1 MRYMVTSLMAAA
13 SVVALSAGA
22 AYADDINVGVAAPVT
37 GSNAS
42 FGEQF
47 TKGAQQAV
55 ADINAKGG
63 VLGKKLA
70 LNIGDDACDP
80 KQAVAVAHQLVA
92 KKVVFVDGD
101 FCSSS
106 SIPASAVYKEESVLQ
121 ITPASTNPAFTE
133 DAFKKHWT
141 NVYRTCGRD
150 DAQGKVAGNY
160 LAAHY
165 KGKSVAIVDDK
176 STYGKGLA
184 DETRKAMNAAGLK
197 EAVNEQITA
206 GDKDFSAL
214 ISKLKKANVEAIY
227 FGGYQTEAGLMV
239 RQAKEQGLNAVLIS
253 GDAMATPEFWAIAG
267 PAGEGSLMTFPPDP
281 RDNPAA
287 KDIVEEF
294 KKAGYDPETYTL
306 YTYAAMQVFAQAAE
320 KAKSVKLADL
330 AKALHSTT
338 FDTVV
343 GQIKFDDK
351 GDVLNPEY
359 VFYVWKDGKYT
370 EMCKGRKPL

>member
-1 MRYMVTSLMAAA
+1 MNEMRYTVTSLMAAA
-13 SVVALSAGA
+13 SLAALATGA
-22 AYADDINVGVAAPVT
+22 ARADDIQVGLAGPIT

-47 TKGAQQAV
+47 SKGAQQAV
-55 ADINAKGG
+55 DDINAKGG

-106 SIPASAVYKEESVLQ
+106 SIPASAVYQEESVLQ
-121 ITPASTNPAFTE
+121 ISPGSTNPAFTE

-150 DAQGKVAGNY
+150 DAQGKVAGDY
-160 LAAHY
+160 LAKHY
-165 KGKSVAIVDDK
+165 AGKAVAIIDDK

-197 EAVNEQITA
+197 EAINEEITA

-214 ISKLKKANVEAIY
+214 ISKLKQAGVAAIY
-227 FGGYQTEAGLMV
+227 FGGYQTEAGLLV
-239 RQAKEQGLNAVLIS
+239 RQAKEQGLSAVLIS
-253 GDAMATPEFWAIAG
+253 GDALATPEFWAITGA
-267 PAGEGSLMTFPPDP
+267 AGEGSMMTFPPDP
-281 RDNPAA
+281 RNNPAA

-294 KKAGYDPETYTL
+294 KKAGYDPEGYTL
-306 YTYAAMQVFAQAAE
+306 YTYAAMQVFAQAAD

-330 AKALHSTT
+330 VKALHSET
-338 FDTVV
+338 FSTVV
-343 GQIKFDDK
+343 GPIKFDEK

-359 VFYVWKDGKYT
+359 VFYVWKDGKYAQ
-370 EMCKGRKPL
+370 M

>member
-1 MRYMVTSLMAAA
+1 MRNRMTGLMAASA
-13 SVVALSAGA
+13 VALIS
-22 AYADDINVGVAAPVT
+22 GVAWADEIQVAVEAPIT
-37 GSNAS
+37 GSNAA
-42 FGEQF
+42 FGEQL
-47 TKGAQQAV
+47 TRGAEQAV
-55 ADINAKGG
+55 ADLNAKGG
-63 VLGKKLA
+63 VLGKQLVLSK
-70 LNIGDDACDP
+70 GDDACEP
-80 KQAVAVAHQLVA
+80 KQAVSVAHQLA
-92 KKVVFVDGD
+92 SKKVVFVDGS
-101 FCSSS
+101 FCSGS
-106 SIPASAVYKEESVLQ
+106 SIPASAVYQEEGILQ
-121 ITPASTNPAFTE
+121 ISPGSTNPAFTE
-133 DAFKKHWT
+133 DAFKKKWN

-150 DAQGKVAGNY
+150 DAQGRVAGKY
-160 LAAHY
+160 LADHF
-165 KGKSVAIVDDK
+165 KDKPVAIVDDK

-197 EAVNEQITA
+197 EVVNEQIAA

-214 ISKLKKANVEAIY
+214 ISKLKQAHVEAIY

-239 RQAKEQGLNAVLIS
+239 RQAKEQGLDAVLIS
-253 GDAMATPEFWAIAG
+253 GDAMATPEFWAITG

-287 KDIVEEF
+287 KEIVAEF
-294 KKAGYDPETYTL
+294 KKSGYDPEGYTL

-338 FDTVV
+338 FETVV

-359 VFYVWKDGKYT
+359 VFYVWKDGKYVQ
-370 EMCKGRKPL
+370 M

>member
-13 SVVALSAGA
+13 SLVALTAGA
-22 AYADDINVGVAAPVT
+22 ARADDIQVGVAGPIT
-37 GSNAS
+37 GSNAA
-42 FGEQF
+42 FGEQL
-47 TKGAQQAV
+47 TKGAALAV
-55 ADINAKGG
+55 EDINAKGG

-70 LNIGDDACDP
+70 LSTGDDACDP

-106 SIPASAVYKEESVLQ
+106 SIPASAVYQEEGVLQ

-133 DAFKKHWT
+133 EAAKKKWT

-150 DAQGKVAGNY
+150 DAQGKVAGKY
-160 LAAHY
+160 LADHF
-165 KGKSVAIVDDK
+165 KGKAVAIIDDK

-214 ISKLKKANVEAIY
+214 ISKLKQANVEAIY

-239 RQAKEQGLNAVLIS
+239 RQAKEQGLNAVLIG
-253 GDAMATPEFWAIAG
+253 GDALVTPEFWAITGEAG
-267 PAGEGSLMTFPPDP
+267 AGSMMTFPPDP
-281 RDNPAA
+281 RNNPAA
-287 KDIVEEF
+287 KDVVEEF
-294 KKAGYDPETYTL
+294 KKAGYDPEGYTL

-320 KAKSVKLADL
+320 KAKSTKLADL
-330 AKALHSTT
+330 VKVLHSDT

-343 GQIKFDDK
+343 GPIKFDAK
-351 GDVLNPEY
+351 GDVQNPEY
-359 VFYVWKDGKYT
+359 VFYVWKDGKYS
-370 EMCKGRKPL
+370 EM

>member
-1 MRYMVTSLMAAA
+1 MRNRMTGLMAASA
-13 SVVALSAGA
+13 VALISSVAW
-22 AYADDINVGVAAPVT
+22 ADEIQVAVEAPIT
-37 GSNAS
+37 GSNAA
-42 FGEQF
+42 FGEQL
-47 TKGAQQAV
+47 TRGAEQAV
-55 ADINAKGG
+55 ADLNAKGG
-63 VLGKKLA
+63 VLGKQLA
-70 LNIGDDACDP
+70 LSKGDDACEP
-80 KQAVAVAHQLVA
+80 KQAVAVAHQLA
-92 KKVVFVDGD
+92 SKKVVFVDGS
-101 FCSSS
+101 FCSGS
-106 SIPASAVYKEESVLQ
+106 SIPASAVYQEEGILQ
-121 ITPASTNPAFTE
+121 ISPGSTNPAFTE
-133 DAFKKHWT
+133 DAFKKKWN

-150 DAQGKVAGNY
+150 DAQGRVAGKY
-160 LAAHY
+160 LAEHF
-165 KGKSVAIVDDK
+165 KGKPVAIVDDK

-197 EAVNEQITA
+197 EVVNEQITA

-214 ISKLKKANVEAIY
+214 ISKLKQAHVEAIY

-239 RQAKEQGLNAVLIS
+239 RQAKEQGLDAVLIS
-253 GDAMATPEFWAIAG
+253 GDAMATPEFWAITG

-294 KKAGYDPETYTL
+294 KKAGYDPEGYTL

-343 GQIKFDDK
+343 GKIKFDEK

-359 VFYVWKDGKYT
+359 VFYIWKDGKYVQ
-370 EMCKGRKPL
+370 M

>member
-13 SVVALSAGA
+13 SLVAISAGA
-22 AYADDINVGVAAPVT
+22 AYAEDIQVGVAGPVT

-42 FGEQF
+42 FGEQLA
-47 TKGAQQAV
+47 KGATQAV
-55 ADINAKGG
+55 ADLNAKGG
-63 VLGKKLA
+63 VLGKQLV
-70 LNIGDDACDP
+70 LNTGDDACDP

-106 SIPASAVYKEESVLQ
+106 SIPASAVYQEEGVLQ

-133 DAFKKHWT
+133 DAAKKHWN

-150 DAQGKVAGNY
+150 DAQGKVAGKY
-160 LAAHY
+160 LADHY
-165 KGKSVAIVDDK
+165 KGKAVAIIDDK

-197 EAVNEQITA
+197 ETVNEQITA

-214 ISKLKKANVEAIY
+214 ISKLKQANVEAIY

-239 RQAKEQGLNAVLIS
+239 RQAKEQGLKAVLIS
-253 GDAMATPEFWAIAG
+253 GDAMATPEFWAITG

-281 RDNPAA
+281 RNNPAA
-287 KDIVEEF
+287 KAVVDEF
-294 KKAGYDPETYTL
+294 KKTGYDPEGYTL

-320 KAKSVKLADL
+320 KAKSTKLADL
-330 AKALHSTT
+330 VKVLHSAS

-343 GQIKFDDK
+343 GPIKFDEK

-359 VFYVWKDGKYT
+359 VFYVWKDGKYS
-370 EMCKGRKPL
+370 EM